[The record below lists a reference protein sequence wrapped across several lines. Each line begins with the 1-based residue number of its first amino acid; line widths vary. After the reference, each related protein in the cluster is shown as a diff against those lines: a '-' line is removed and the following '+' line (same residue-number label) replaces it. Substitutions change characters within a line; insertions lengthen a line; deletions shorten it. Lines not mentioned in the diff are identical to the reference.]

1 MLYRPLRPGVLLSAA
16 VALGLAGCG
25 AVPWST
31 QLKLR
36 SFDPLTFDPAVPRAA
51 VMISDRL
58 RVPPGQ
64 ARIHLTTWHKNTPA
78 QKTTETFTLQEVSE
92 PAPDTLV
99 AARNDDERI
108 AVFRLIP
115 ADVPR
120 ARALQAQFAARN
132 AAEPNAHSAE
142 FKTDIAA
149 CHTMP
154 LPAGPV
160 RGTLYLKLD
169 TATGYLPFFQG
180 LDIRD
185 MAKSA
190 GKSLDDEV
198 RPCPPPS
205 KRQAG

>member
-1 MLYRPLRPGVLLSAA
+1 MLSLKTTRRAPLAA
-16 VALGLAGCG
+16 ALALGLAGCG

-36 SFDPLTFDPAVPRAA
+36 SFDPLTFDPSVPRAA
-51 VMISDRL
+51 VMITDRL

-64 ARIHLTTWHKNTPA
+64 ARLHLTFWRKDAPA
-78 QKTTETFTLQEVSE
+78 AKTTETFTLQEVNE
-92 PAPDTLV
+92 PGPDTLA

-108 AVFRLIP
+108 AVFRLVP
-115 ADVPR
+115 ADVAR

-132 AAEPNAHSAE
+132 AAEPNAHATE
-142 FKTDIAA
+142 FKTDIGA

-160 RGTLYLKLD
+160 RGSLYLKLD
-169 TATGYLPFFQG
+169 TANGYLPFFQG

-185 MAKSA
+185 MARSA
-190 GKSLDDEV
+190 GKSLDEEV
-198 RPCPPPS
+198 RPCPPPG

>member
-1 MLYRPLRPGVLLSAA
+1 MRYRPLRPGVLLSAA

-132 AAEPNAHSAE
+132 AAVVDAAHPWVEPHTTDNRVGSSAW
-142 FKTDIAA
+142 AA
-149 CHTMP
+149 
-154 LPAGPV
+154 
-160 RGTLYLKLD
+160 
-169 TATGYLPFFQG
+169 FFQTSDNG
-180 LDIRD
+180 
-185 MAKSA
+185 SA
-190 GKSLDDEV
+190 SYGRLTF
-198 RPCPPPS
+198 C
-205 KRQAG
+205 A